1 MQEVWKHSSPNRSY
15 LISYILHLQDTC
27 PDDAGGQPELME
39 KNETAGN
46 ASGPVKKGIDY
57 KWIVLSITTIEMFM
71 VSVNGSITLISLP
84 AIFNGINIDP
94 LTSFQ
99 YLIWV
104 LMGYSLVTAT
114 LLLSFGRLSDMYGR
128 VKLYN
133 IGFAIFTL
141 GSILLFLTPDK
152 GDAGAL
158 EIIAFRLIQAVG
170 ASFTFSN
177 SAAILTDAFPPNER
191 GKALGLNMMAFLS
204 GQFMGLILGGILAFY
219 NWRYVFLVSV
229 PVGILGTIWAFLKLK
244 ETPLPKRARKID
256 VWGNITFVG
265 GLTILLIGIT
275 YALLP
280 YGQDPMGWGS
290 PWVLVSLFIG
300 IILLVAFPIIENRVE
315 DPMFRLSLF
324 KSRVF
329 SLANTA
335 GFLGALARGGM
346 MFLLILLLQGIWL
359 PLHGYSYESTPFW
372 AGVFMLPLTAGF
384 VIMGPLSGWL
394 SDKYGSRWFATSGM
408 LFIAVSFLML
418 AMLPYTFD
426 YPIFA
431 IALLIMGLGNGM
443 FGAPNIAAIMNSVP
457 PEDRGVASGMRS
469 MLQNSGMVISM
480 ALFFTIVIISLTHL
494 FPPELATSLTAAGAP
509 DLIVPM
515 SAIPP
520 TGALFA
526 AFLGYN
532 PVHAILVTLPQSIVA
547 AISPATITTLTGT
560 TWFPTTLAQA
570 FMPSLRISFYIGA
583 LLSIIA
589 AILSAMTGSRFVHEI
604 HGKQDK
610 KAGEIT
616 EPLDDPGWDIVE

>member
-1 MQEVWKHSSPNRSY
+1 
-15 LISYILHLQDTC
+15 
-27 PDDAGGQPELME
+27 ME
-39 KNETAGN
+39 KNETTGN
-46 ASGPVKKGIDY
+46 GPGTARKRIDY

-114 LLLSFGRLSDMYGR
+114 LLLSCGRLSDMYGR
-128 VKLYN
+128 VKFYN

-158 EIIAFRLIQAVG
+158 EIIAFRIVQAVG

-177 SAAILTDAFPPNER
+177 SAAILTDAFPADER
-191 GKALGLNMMAFLS
+191 GKALGLNTMAFLS
-204 GQFMGLILGGILAFY
+204 GQFVGLILGGILAFY

-229 PVGILGTIWAFLKLK
+229 PVGILGTVWAYLKLK

-265 GLTILLIGIT
+265 GLTIFLIGIT

-280 YGQDPMGWGS
+280 YGKDPMGWGS
-290 PWVLVSLFIG
+290 PLVLASLVIG
-300 IILLVAFPIIENRVE
+300 VILLVAFPVIESRVE
-315 DPMFRLSLF
+315 DPMFRLGLF
-324 KSRVF
+324 KIRVF

-335 GFLGALARGGM
+335 GFLSALARGGM
-346 MFLLILLLQGIWL
+346 MFLLIMLLQGIWL

-394 SDKYGSRWFATSGM
+394 SDKYGSRWFATSG
-408 LFIAVSFLML
+408 LLLIAVSFLML
-418 AMLPYTFD
+418 ASLPYNFD
-426 YPIFA
+426 YPVFA

-443 FGAPNIAAIMNSVP
+443 FGTPNIAAIMNSVP

-480 ALFFTIVIISLTHL
+480 ALFFTIVIVSLTHL
-494 FPPELATSLTAAGAP
+494 FPPELATSLTGAGAP
-509 DLIVPM
+509 DLIAPM

-532 PVHAILVTLPQSIVA
+532 PVHAILVTLPQSVVA
-547 AISPATITTLTGT
+547 AISPAAMTTLTGT
-560 TWFPTTLAQA
+560 SWFPTTLAHA

-583 LLSIIA
+583 LLSLIA
-589 AILSAMTGSRFVHEI
+589 AVLSSLTGSRFVHEI
-604 HGKQDK
+604 HGKR
-610 KAGEIT
+610 GEKPGEVPVPI
-616 EPLDDPGWDIVE
+616 DDPGWDIIE

>member
-1 MQEVWKHSSPNRSY
+1 
-15 LISYILHLQDTC
+15 
-27 PDDAGGQPELME
+27 ME
-39 KNETAGN
+39 NNTIAGN
-46 ASGPVKKGIDY
+46 GIGTINKGIDY

-94 LTSFQ
+94 FTSFQ
-99 YLIWV
+99 YLLWV

-133 IGFAIFTL
+133 IGFAIFTF

-191 GKALGLNMMAFLS
+191 GKALGLNQIAFLS
-204 GQFMGLILGGILAFY
+204 GQFIGLILGGILAFF

-256 VWGNITFVG
+256 VWGNLTFII
-265 GLTILLIGIT
+265 GLTIFLIGIT

-280 YGQDPMGWGS
+280 YGNDPMGWGN
-290 PWVLVSLFIG
+290 PLVIASIVFG
-300 IILLVAFPIIENRVE
+300 VILLIAFPLIESRVE
-315 DPMFRLSLF
+315 DPMFKLSLF
-324 KSRVF
+324 KNRIF
-329 SLANTA
+329 SLANVA
-335 GFLGALARGGM
+335 GFLSAIARGGL
-346 MFLLILLLQGIWL
+346 MFLLIMLLQGIWL
-359 PLHGYSYESTPFW
+359 PLQGYSYESTPFW

-384 VIMGPLSGWL
+384 LIMGPLSGWL
-394 SDKYGSRWFATSGM
+394 SDKYGSRLFATGGM
-408 LFIAVSFLML
+408 LMTAISFLML

-426 YPIFA
+426 YLIFA
-431 IALLIMGLGNGM
+431 VALLIMGIGNGM
-443 FGAPNIAAIMNSVP
+443 FGAPNMAAIMNAVP
-457 PEDRGVASGMRS
+457 PEERGVASGMRA

-480 ALFFTIVIISLTHL
+480 AMFFTIIIVSLTQT
-494 FPPELATSLTAAGAP
+494 FPPVLTVSLTNAGAP
-509 DLIVPM
+509 NLIAPM
-515 SAIPP
+515 STIPP
-520 TGALFA
+520 TGSLFA

-532 PVHAILVTLPQSIVA
+532 PVRIILAAVPQSVVA
-547 AISPATITTLTGT
+547 ALSPATVAMLTGI
-560 TWFPTTLAQA
+560 TWFPTTLAEA
-570 FMPSLRISFYIGA
+570 FMPSLRISCYIGA
-583 LLSIIA
+583 AISLAAAVLS
-589 AILSAMTGSRFVHEI
+589 MMRGSKYVYEINGQNAEHPTKIQEPVH
-604 HGKQDK
+604 GS
-610 KAGEIT
+610 
-616 EPLDDPGWDIVE
+616 DDDMSE

>member
-1 MQEVWKHSSPNRSY
+1 MDKNTTVG
-15 LISYILHLQDTC
+15 
-27 PDDAGGQPELME
+27 DA
-39 KNETAGN
+39 T
-46 ASGPVKKGIDY
+46 GPVKKGIDY

-84 AIFNGINIDP
+84 AIFNGIDIDP

-141 GSILLFLTPDK
+141 GSVLLFLTPDK

-158 EIIAFRLIQAVG
+158 ELIAFRLVQAVG

-204 GQFMGLILGGILAFY
+204 GQFIGLILGGILAFY

-256 VWGNITFVG
+256 VWGNLTFVG
-265 GLTILLIGIT
+265 GLTIFLIGIT

-280 YGQDPMGWGS
+280 YGQDPMGWTS
-290 PWVLVSLFIG
+290 PWVLASLFIG
-300 IILLVAFPIIENRVE
+300 IVLLIAFPVIENRVA

-324 KSRVF
+324 KSRIF

-335 GFLGALARGGM
+335 GFLSALARGGM
-346 MFLLILLLQGIWL
+346 MFLLIMLLQGIWL

-372 AGVFMLPLTAGF
+372 AGIFMLPLTAGF

-408 LFIAVSFLML
+408 FLIALSFLML
-418 AMLPYTFD
+418 AMLPYNFD

-480 ALFFTIVIISLTHL
+480 ALFFTIVIISLTRL
-494 FPPELATSLTAAGAP
+494 FPPELAISLADTGAP
-509 DLIVPM
+509 NLIVPM
-515 SAIPP
+515 SVIPP

-532 PVHAILVTLPQSIVA
+532 PVQAILITLPHSVVA
-547 AISPATITTLTGT
+547 SISPATIKILTGT
-560 TWFPTTLAQA
+560 TWFPTTLARA

-583 LLSIIA
+583 IISLVAAVLSF
-589 AILSAMTGSRFVHEI
+589 MRGPKYVHEI
-604 HGKQDK
+604 DEQNS
-610 KAGEIT
+610 EN
-616 EPLDDPGWDIVE
+616 

>member
-1 MQEVWKHSSPNRSY
+1 
-15 LISYILHLQDTC
+15 
-27 PDDAGGQPELME
+27 
-39 KNETAGN
+39 
-46 ASGPVKKGIDY
+46 
-57 KWIVLSITTIEMFM
+57 
-71 VSVNGSITLISLP
+71 
-84 AIFNGINIDP
+84 
-94 LTSFQ
+94 
-99 YLIWV
+99 
-104 LMGYSLVTAT
+104 
-114 LLLSFGRLSDMYGR
+114 
-128 VKLYN
+128 
-133 IGFAIFTL
+133 
-141 GSILLFLTPDK
+141 
-152 GDAGAL
+152 
-158 EIIAFRLIQAVG
+158 
-170 ASFTFSN
+170 
-177 SAAILTDAFPPNER
+177 
-191 GKALGLNMMAFLS
+191 
-204 GQFMGLILGGILAFY
+204 
-219 NWRYVFLVSV
+219 
-229 PVGILGTIWAFLKLK
+229 
-244 ETPLPKRARKID
+244 

-265 GLTILLIGIT
+265 GLTIFLIGIT

-280 YGQDPMGWGS
+280 YGQDPMGWGN
-290 PWVLVSLFIG
+290 PWVQASIFIG
-300 IILLVAFPIIENRVE
+300 IILLIAFPVIESRVE
-315 DPMFRLSLF
+315 DPMFRLGLF
-324 KSRVF
+324 KNRIF

-346 MFLLILLLQGIWL
+346 MFLLIMLLQGIWL

-408 LFIAVSFLML
+408 LLIALSFVIL

-469 MLQNSGMVISM
+469 MLQNSGMVVSM

-494 FPPELATSLTAAGAP
+494 FPPVLATSLTEAGAP
-509 DLIVPM
+509 ELIIPM
-515 SAIPP
+515 STIPP

-532 PVHAILVTLPQSIVA
+532 PVQAILVSLPPAIVA
-547 AISPATITTLTGT
+547 TISPATITTLTGT

-589 AILSAMTGSRFVHEI
+589 GILSAMGGTRVVREI
-604 HGKQDK
+604 RVKP
-610 KAGEIT
+610 KA
-616 EPLDDPGWDIVE
+616 EPVIKAEPADDPGYDIVE

>member
-1 MQEVWKHSSPNRSY
+1 
-15 LISYILHLQDTC
+15 
-27 PDDAGGQPELME
+27 ME
-39 KNETAGN
+39 KHELPIDGTDPA
-46 ASGPVKKGIDY
+46 KKGVDY

-71 VSVNGSITLISLP
+71 VSVNGSIILISLP

-114 LLLSFGRLSDMYGR
+114 LLLSFGRLSDMFGR

-141 GSILLFLTPDK
+141 GSVLLFLTPGK
-152 GDAGAL
+152 GDTGAIEL
-158 EIIAFRLIQAVG
+158 IVFRLIQGVG
-170 ASFTFSN
+170 AAFTFSN
-177 SAAILTDAFPPNER
+177 SAAILTDAFPANER

-204 GQFMGLILGGILAFY
+204 GQFIGLILGGILAFY

-229 PVGILGTIWAFLKLK
+229 PVGILGTIWAFMKLK
-244 ETPLPKRARKID
+244 ETSLPKQTRQID

-265 GLTILLIGIT
+265 GLTIFLVGIT

-280 YGQDPMGWGS
+280 YGADPMGWNN
-290 PWVLVSLFIG
+290 PWVQASLLIG
-300 IILLVAFPIIENRVE
+300 IILLATFPIIESRVK

-324 KSRVF
+324 RIRVF

-335 GFLGALARGGM
+335 GFLSALARGGM
-346 MFLLILLLQGIWL
+346 MFLLIMLLQGIWL

-372 AGVFMLPLTAGF
+372 AGIFMLPLTAGF
-384 VIMGPLSGWL
+384 IIMGPLSGWL

-408 LFIAVSFLML
+408 LLIALSFLML
-418 AMLPYTFD
+418 AMLPFNFE
-426 YPIFA
+426 YPVFA

-469 MLQNSGMVISM
+469 MLQNSGMVVSM
-480 ALFFTIVIISLTHL
+480 ALFFTIVIVSLTHL
-494 FPPELATSLTAAGAP
+494 FPPVLVSSLADAGVPEL
-509 DLIVPM
+509 IIPM
-515 SAIPP
+515 STIPP

-532 PVHAILVTLPQSIVA
+532 PVQAILVTVPASIVA
-547 AISPATITTLTGT
+547 GISAATLATLTGT

-583 LLSIIA
+583 LLSVIA
-589 AILSAMTGSRFVHEI
+589 AILSVMGGTRAVPGILVKPEKKTGR
-604 HGKQDK
+604 GDGP
-610 KAGEIT
+610 A
-616 EPLDDPGWDIVE
+616 DDPGRDKGG

>member
-1 MQEVWKHSSPNRSY
+1 MFRK
-15 LISYILHLQDTC
+15 DTAAS
-27 PDDAGGQPELME
+27 DTSRAG
-39 KNETAGN
+39 
-46 ASGPVKKGIDY
+46 KGIEY

-71 VSVNGSITLISLP
+71 VSVNGSIILISLP

-99 YLIWV
+99 YLIWI

-141 GSILLFLTPDK
+141 GSILLFLTPGT
-152 GDAGAL
+152 GDAGAIEL
-158 EIIAFRLIQAVG
+158 IVFRLVQAVG

-177 SAAILTDAFPPNER
+177 SAAILTDAFPPGER

-204 GQFMGLILGGILAFY
+204 GQFIGLILGGILAYY

-229 PVGILGTIWAFLKLK
+229 PVGILGTIWAFMKLK
-244 ETPLPKRARKID
+244 ETSLPKRGLKID
-256 VWGNITFVG
+256 IWGNVSFVA
-265 GLTILLIGIT
+265 GLTIFLIGIT

-280 YGQDPMGWGS
+280 YGNDPMGWGN
-290 PWVLVSLFIG
+290 PWVQASMVIG
-300 IILLVAFPIIENRVE
+300 IVLLVAFPIIESRVE
-315 DPMFRLSLF
+315 DPMFRLALF
-324 KSRVF
+324 KNRVF

-346 MFLLILLLQGIWL
+346 MFLLIMLLQGIWL

-372 AGVFMLPLTAGF
+372 AGIFMLPLTAGF
-384 VIMGPLSGWL
+384 IIMGPLSGWL
-394 SDKYGSRWFATSGM
+394 SDKYGSRWFATAGM
-408 LFIAVSFLML
+408 LLITLSFLIL
-418 AMLPYTFD
+418 AMLPYNFD
-426 YPIFA
+426 YPAFA
-431 IALLIMGLGNGM
+431 VALLIMGLGNGM

-469 MLQNSGMVISM
+469 MLQNSGMVVSM
-480 ALFFTIVIISLTHL
+480 ALFFTIVIISLTHM
-494 FPPELATSLTAAGAP
+494 FPPVLTTSLAEAGAP
-509 DLIVPM
+509 ELIIPM

-532 PVHAILVTLPQSIVA
+532 PVLAILASLPPAIVA
-547 AISPATITTLTGT
+547 TISPATIATLTGT
-560 TWFPTTLAQA
+560 TWFPTTLALA

-589 AILSAMTGSRFVHEI
+589 AILSALGGTRVIHEI
-604 HGKQDK
+604 QVNPNEKTGVPPR
-610 KAGEIT
+610 T
-616 EPLDDPGWDIVE
+616 R